1 MDYVVK
7 RPTSAPPEV
16 KEELEETKVQFVLF
30 VLFVLLVCLNRPR
43 LKKGVNSRLLENCIT
58 LRVETLHRLQLQ
70 RLSNH
75 RLHMELGLQTLFG
88 RHVCTAVLIG

>member
-30 VLFVLLVCLNRPR
+30 VLHEQAQVE
-43 LKKGVNSRLLENCIT
+43 KGGGGNFPSAWNLYNSNSRDLWDFASTPNSKNVLH
-58 LRVETLHRLQLQ
+58 HRL
-70 RLSNH
+70 N
-75 RLHMELGLQTLFG
+75 MELGL
-88 RHVCTAVLIG
+88 LILEK

>member
-30 VLFVLLVCLNRPR
+30 VLFVLLEQAQIEIGRISRPLR
-43 LKKGVNSRLLENCIT
+43 ICIA
-58 LRVETLHRLQLQ
+58 LRIETLHRLQLQ
-70 RLSNH
+70 RLSSP
-75 RLHMELGLQTLFG
+75 
-88 RHVCTAVLIG
+88 

>member
-30 VLFVLLVCLNRPR
+30 VLFVCLNNPR
-43 LKKGVNSRLLENCIT
+43 LKMGKIPVCLEF
-58 LRVETLHRLQLQ
+58 V
-70 RLSNH
+70 
-75 RLHMELGLQTLFG
+75 
-88 RHVCTAVLIG
+88 

>member
-30 VLFVLLVCLNRPR
+30 VLFVMFVLFICLKRPR
-43 LKKGVNSRLLENCIT
+43 VEKGGKSPSAWNLYNSKSRDFAST
-58 LRVETLHRLQLQ
+58 PASKT
-70 RLSNH
+70 
-75 RLHMELGLQTLFG
+75 
-88 RHVCTAVLIG
+88 VCTIL